1 MLRRLGMCFVLKW
14 ILCKREVIMRCFIN
28 FMRFGF
34 LDVFLL
40 IIWIIVLLLEWNI
53 MDEFDRVVFYIFIVI
68 IIGKNFCI
76 DMW

>member
-1 MLRRLGMCFVLKW
+1 
-14 ILCKREVIMRCFIN
+14 
-28 FMRFGF
+28 MRFGF

-40 IIWIIVLLLEWNI
+40 IMWIIVLLLEWNI

-68 IIGKNFCI
+68 